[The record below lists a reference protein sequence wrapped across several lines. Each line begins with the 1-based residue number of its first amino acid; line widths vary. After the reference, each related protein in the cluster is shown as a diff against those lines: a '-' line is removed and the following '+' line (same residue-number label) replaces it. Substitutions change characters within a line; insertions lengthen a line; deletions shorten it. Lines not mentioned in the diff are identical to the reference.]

1 MTEAEPQETLVCLDC
16 ARPAPADAHYCSYCG
31 KGFAPRLDSTSS
43 ALFRQVSDAPLSLS
57 QRSARPPTSSAFP
70 LHDRPTEPPHVADP
84 LIGRIVADRYRI
96 LEQIGRGGM
105 GVVYRVEHARIGK
118 LMALKLLTGELTR
131 DGTQVARFKREALM
145 ASKLSHPNTVQV
157 FDFGTADG
165 LVYLAMEYL
174 RGEDL
179 GRIIRREGALSV
191 ERTAKIVIQIAS
203 SLAEAHEKSIVHR
216 DLKPENIFIVRA
228 HSGEEVVKV
237 LDFGLAKLRES
248 SELSEV
254 TSRGAIIGT
263 PYYMSPEQIRG
274 EAADPLSDVYSLGA
288 LTYVCLTGEPVF
300 DAHTPLGVF
309 TKHLLEEPVAPQ
321 QRRPDLRIPD
331 SVNRLILRT
340 LAKDPGKRPATI
352 VDLRDALVDELR
364 NEGANSVEQLLS
376 SGELSKLTD
385 EDAAA
390 ATRAEIE
397 RYEKKLRRR
406 GYFALVAIGLVLLSL
421 LTGAAVALRK
431 FLRPPAF
438 TGRELE
444 PNDSATLA
452 NPLPFGVAV
461 SGRIGQRLDRQRSD
475 RDFFVVKVPPGTRA
489 VHLLTSA
496 LPNLSLCTWI
506 YPKSSESPFGRYC
519 PGAPE
524 RPLDVPQ
531 LALPP
536 GEYLLAVMQDR
547 DAYTHGGPPPVY
559 ENVSDD
565 YRLQISAV
573 VPSPENELE
582 PNDSTRN
589 ASQVTAPG
597 SLRGQLSFMRD
608 VDVVCSTSPGAVRF
622 RVEEISDHPRP
633 RSAVLEVK
641 ALAGPDRDVPVR
653 VHRSQQGFT
662 RSPRDTVSPWRS
674 AAIPSAGSSACL
686 ELTLVPNPWGET
698 PPPDVAPA
706 SDSEYVVH
714 VEAL

>member
-1 MTEAEPQETLVCLDC
+1 VTEASLEDALVCLEC
-16 ARPAPADAHYCSYCG
+16 ACPAPAGAHYCSNCG
-31 KGFAPRLDSTSS
+31 KAFALKIDGATTQG
-43 ALFRQVSDAPLSLS
+43 FRQVSDAPQSLAH
-57 QRSARPPTSSAFP
+57 RSGRPPPSSAFP
-70 LHDRPTEPPHVADP
+70 LHERATEPPHVADP
-84 LIGRIVADRYRI
+84 LIGRVVADRYRI
-96 LEQIGRGGM
+96 IEQIGRGGM

-131 DGTQVARFKREALM
+131 DGVQVARFKREALM

-203 SLAEAHEKSIVHR
+203 SLSEAHEKGIVHR
-216 DLKPENIFIVRA
+216 DLKPENILIVRGHA
-228 HSGEEVVKV
+228 GEEVVKV

-274 EAADPLSDVYSLGA
+274 EGADPLSDVYSLGA
-288 LTYVCLTGEPVF
+288 LSYACLTGEPVF

-340 LAKDPGKRPATI
+340 LAKDPVKRPASI
-352 VDLRDALVDELR
+352 VELRDALVDELR
-364 NEGANSVEQLLS
+364 HEGANSVEQLLS

-385 EDAAA
+385 DDDAA
-390 ATRAEIE
+390 ATRAEVE

-406 GYFALVAIGLVLLSL
+406 GYFALIAIGAVLATL
-421 LTGAAVALRK
+421 LGLLAVALRPL
-431 FLRPPAF
+431 LRPPAF
-438 TGRELE
+438 TGREFE
-444 PNDSATLA
+444 PNDSASQA
-452 NPLPFGVAV
+452 QALPFGATI

-475 RDFFVVKVPPGTRA
+475 RDFFVVRVPGGTRA
-489 VHLLTSA
+489 VELVTTA
-496 LPNLSLCTWI
+496 LPNLALCTFI

-519 PGAPE
+519 PGAPG
-524 RPLDVPQ
+524 RDLLVPQ

-536 GEYLLAVMQDR
+536 GEYLLAVMQDQ
-547 DAYTHGGPPPVY
+547 DAYTRSGPPPVY

-565 YRLQISAV
+565 YRLRLSAV
-573 VPSPENELE
+573 SPNSGLELE
-582 PNDSTRN
+582 PNDSPRN
-589 ASQVTAPG
+589 GSDVPAPG
-597 SLRGQLSFMRD
+597 VLRGRLGFMRD
-608 VDVVCSTSPGAVRF
+608 VDVVCSKGEGALRF
-622 RVEEISDHPRP
+622 RVEEASDHPRP
-633 RSAVLEVK
+633 RAAVLEVK
-641 ALAGPDRDVPVR
+641 AQEGPDRDVPVR
-653 VHRSQQGFT
+653 VHRTQQGFT

-674 AAIPSAGSSACL
+674 AAIPSEGKSVCL
-686 ELTLVPNPWGET
+686 ELTLVPNPWADA

-706 SDSEYVVH
+706 SDSEYLVH
-714 VEAL
+714 VETL

>member
-1 MTEAEPQETLVCLDC
+1 
-16 ARPAPADAHYCSYCG
+16 
-31 KGFAPRLDSTSS
+31 
-43 ALFRQVSDAPLSLS
+43 
-57 QRSARPPTSSAFP
+57 

-96 LEQIGRGGM
+96 IEQIGRGGM

-203 SLAEAHEKSIVHR
+203 SLSEAHEKSIVHR
-216 DLKPENIFIVRA
+216 DLKPENILIVRG

-274 EAADPLSDVYSLGA
+274 EGADPLSDVYSLGA

-309 TKHLLEEPVAPQ
+309 TKHLLEEPVGPQ
-321 QRRPDLRIPD
+321 QRRPDLHIPD

-340 LAKDPGKRPATI
+340 LAKDPSKRPPSI
-352 VDLRDALVDELR
+352 VDLRDALVDQLR

-376 SGELSKLTD
+376 SGELVKLTD

-406 GYFALVAIGLVLLSL
+406 SYFAFFAIGLVLVSVLVL
-421 LTGAAVALRK
+421 AVVALRR
-431 FLRPPAF
+431 FIRPSTF

-444 PNDSATLA
+444 PNDSASQA
-452 NPLPFGVAV
+452 NPLPFGVSV
-461 SGRIGQRLDRQRSD
+461 SGHVGQRLDRQRSD
-475 RDFFVVKVPPGTRA
+475 RDFFVVTVPQGTSA
-489 VHLLTSA
+489 VRLVTSA

-519 PGAPE
+519 PGAPDH
-524 RPLDVPQ
+524 PLDVPQ

-536 GEYLLAVMQDR
+536 GEYLLAVMQDQ
-547 DAYTHGGPPPVY
+547 DAYTHAGPPPVY

-573 VPSPENELE
+573 SPNPERELE

-589 ASQVTAPG
+589 ASTVLAPG
-597 SLRGQLSFMRD
+597 ALRGQLSFMRD
-608 VDVVCSTSPGAVRF
+608 VDVVCTSSPRAVRF
-622 RVEEISDHPRP
+622 RVEEASDSPRP
-633 RSAVLEVK
+633 RNAVLEVK
-641 ALAGPDRDVPVR
+641 ALAGPDRDIPVR

-662 RSPRDTVSPWRS
+662 RSPRDTVSPWQS
-674 AAIPSAGSSACL
+674 AAVPSAGASVCL
-686 ELTLVPNPWGET
+686 ELTLVPNPWGDT

-706 SDSEYVVH
+706 SDSEYLVH
-714 VEAL
+714 VETL